1 MAAQQHRVDVAD
13 RDAELHLQERPVA
26 RRVQHARHAH
36 DAVGR
41 EAALHVRDVRHH
53 VERVGDDD
61 DDGVADISDDFP
73 LDATESVDTDSD
85 GIGNNADTDDDGDGV
100 LDVNDDFPLDATE
113 SVDTDGDGTGN
124 NADTDDDG
132 DGVIDTA
139 DAFPLDSERIV
150 DDQLGATDEG
160 DSQQLLIIVAVS
172 LLIAGVVAGIVI
184 MRNKEDEI
192 IETEKDFTQ
201 NFMPGRFQPTD
212 TAILQEISKE
222 VVTPPVAAQ
231 PVAEAQNT
239 TNVVQNI
246 TYNIQDSAISGD
258 MTAKAHPVALE
269 PAVVQQWTDEAG
281 NTWRKMDNGTTLWW
295 NGTDWQQS

>member
-1 MAAQQHRVDVAD
+1 M
-13 RDAELHLQERPVA
+13 
-26 RRVQHARHAH
+26 
-36 DAVGR
+36 
-41 EAALHVRDVRHH
+41 
-53 VERVGDDD
+53 
-61 DDGVADISDDFP
+61 
-73 LDATESVDTDSD
+73 
-85 GIGNNADTDDDGDGV
+85 
-100 LDVNDDFPLDATE
+100 PLDATE

-132 DGVIDTA
+132 DGVLDTT

-150 DDQLGATDEG
+150 DDQLGAADEG

-212 TAILQEISKE
+212 TAILQEISQT
-222 VVTPPVAAQ
+222 VVTPPVVAQNVAAQ
-231 PVAEAQNT
+231 
-239 TNVVQNI
+239 
-246 TYNIQDSAISGD
+246 
-258 MTAKAHPVALE
+258 PVALE